1 MAKMHDMNQRLS
13 GLDDIQSLIDRVARL
28 EEEMKD
34 KLDKIDFANEVARLR
49 EMIGNTVGDDK
60 KTKIS
65 TGGASSG
72 SHS

>member
-1 MAKMHDMNQRLS
+1 MT
-13 GLDDIQSLIDRVARL
+13 RL

-60 KTKIS
+60 KAKIS
-65 TGGASSG
+65 TVAPSAGG
-72 SHS
+72 HSQFTNDEVK